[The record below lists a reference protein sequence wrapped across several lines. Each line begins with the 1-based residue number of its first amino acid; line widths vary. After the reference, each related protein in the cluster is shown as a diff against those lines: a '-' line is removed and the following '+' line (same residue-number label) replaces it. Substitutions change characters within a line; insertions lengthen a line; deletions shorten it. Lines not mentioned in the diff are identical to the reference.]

1 MQIAHGSPPRHVEKC
16 LRRRALRRQATSPGV
31 IANRSGPAAREE
43 TNEVGHSWT
52 GSRWSRTRRATG
64 LLKPESALQLRPL
77 LVVRGITIR
86 AEATLS
92 IIALLV
98 MWSFWSDFTTTN
110 SGVTVVAT
118 AIASTALFLGS
129 ILAHEIERSRSET
142 SRIER
147 SRCHAVRVWSGNR
160 FTSDI
165 KRPGD
170 EFALTIVGSWT
181 SIILGFGFGLGA
193 FGASSTGI
201 GTYAEIAGQLRWLNV
216 ILGVFNLLPEVPLAD
231 GHLPEAT
238 VWRITLNHSRAT
250 AKSTRTG
257 QILGALI
264 IVFGLNELVFVNGAS
279 SWAGRLAREDLN
291 RDVFAGGQITGM
303 TSSPKVS

>member
-98 MWSFWSDFTTTN
+98 MWSFWSLFMTTN

-118 AIASTALFLGS
+118 AVASTALFLGS
-129 ILAHEIERSRSET
+129 ILAQEIARARSET

-147 SRCHAVRVWSGNR
+147 SRCHAARVWRGNR
-160 FTSDI
+160 ITSDI
-165 KRPGD
+165 KRPCD
-170 EFALTIVGSWT
+170 EFALTIVGPWT
-181 SIILGFGFGLGA
+181 SIVLGFDFGLG
-193 FGASSTGI
+193 GVI
-201 GTYAEIAGQLRWLNV
+201 GVIGEDRNLR
-216 ILGVFNLLPEVPLAD
+216 
-231 GHLPEAT
+231 
-238 VWRITLNHSRAT
+238 RRRRA
-250 AKSTRTG
+250 A
-257 QILGALI
+257 
-264 IVFGLNELVFVNGAS
+264 
-279 SWAGRLAREDLN
+279 RLAVRDSWRLQSAPGSSARRRTPPRGN
-291 RDVFAGGQITGM
+291 RLEVHPQSFASDGQVDSGGPDPRRTNHRLRSQRTRIRHRGLHRGQ
-303 TSSPKVS
+303 V